1 MFTIRKDDNYQD
13 VLQEN
18 NADKIC
24 PFQTPVPV
32 PMQNALG
39 QTVFTLMRM
48 PCSSVCPFVEI
59 TDMNQEKNYWINC
72 TGKPLMFDIAEPTT
86 TPIIQL

>member
-1 MFTIRKDDNYQD
+1 MHTIRKDDNYND

-24 PFQTPVPV
+24 PFQSPVPV

-59 TDMNQEKNYWINC
+59 TEFNNAKLYWISC
-72 TGKPLMFDIAEPTT
+72 TGQHKSFDIEESTK
-86 TPIIQL
+86 QLINP

>member
-1 MFTIRKDDNYQD
+1 MHTIRKDDNYQN

-18 NADKIC
+18 ESDKIC

-59 TDMNQEKNYWINC
+59 TEFNSEKLYWISC
-72 TGKPLMFDIAEPTT
+72 TGVNKSFDIAEPK
-86 TPIIQL
+86 TPIIQF